1 MKYKD
6 NRFLK
11 YQEKQRDGEYDQL
24 ANWQRATE
32 RKIRR
37 KRDHKLR
44 LFYLEH
50 LLKEEIEKEWWECLK
65 ESDKSSIMSLYH
77 HQAEMMK
84 SPDQEMW
91 SNTVWFD
98 TWEEWKS
105 HILSEYKPNQAAYR
119 EARLKKI
126 GLKEA

>member
-11 YQEKQRDGEYDQL
+11 YQERQRDGDDQL
-24 ANWQRATE
+24 ANWQRVSE

-37 KRDHKLR
+37 EREHKLR

-50 LLKEEIEKEWWECLK
+50 LQKEGIEKEWWECLK

-84 SPDQEMW
+84 IPDQEMW

-105 HILSEYKPNQAAYR
+105 HILSEYRPNQAAYR